1 MQHQIEKKT
10 NSYLNFSFSIPL
22 NKGYIPDW
30 LAKKKLNVSNLFEA
44 DSKDLKNQKNSL
56 KKLFE
61 KPFEKYEKCFLFHL
75 IHCFAF
81 GNLQIILIF
90 LLTVPN
96 FKIQSR
102 S

>member
-10 NSYLNFSFSIPL
+10 NSYFNFSFSIPL

-61 KPFEKYEKCFLFHL
+61 SPLKNMKN
-75 IHCFAF
+75 AF
-81 GNLQIILIF
+81 YF
-90 LLTVPN
+90 T
-96 FKIQSR
+96 
-102 S
+102 